1 MSLIF
6 YGHPL
11 SSYCQKVLIALHEL
25 GAEFTFQQI
34 DLSSDADR
42 ELMAGLTPMG
52 KMPALHNDTAGV
64 ALAETS
70 IIIEW
75 LDRHHPGPAPLLPR
89 DPDAALPVRQWDRF
103 FDIHVMNAMQPMV
116 DARLFMAKGAV
127 DVVAPFARSQL
138 DRAYGAAD
146 RQLTGRDWIAGD
158 FSMADCAATPALFY
172 AGFLHPFDA
181 HPNLS
186 AYFERLLTRPSVARV
201 IEGAKPF
208 LNWFPFPD
216 RIPARFR

>member
-52 KMPALHNDTAGV
+52 KMPALHDDTAGV

-127 DVVAPFARSQL
+127 DVAPSP
-138 DRAYGAAD
+138 AAN
-146 RQLTGRDWIAGD
+146 LTAPTVPPTASLR
-158 FSMADCAATPALFY
+158 AAT
-172 AGFLHPFDA
+172 G
-181 HPNLS
+181 S
-186 AYFERLLTRPSVARV
+186 RV
-201 IEGAKPF
+201 ISAWPIAPPPRHCSMRGSC
-208 LNWFPFPD
+208 
-216 RIPARFR
+216 IPSTPIRTCRPISSAC